1 MFKKLLV
8 AAAIIA
14 SSNVAL
20 AANGIPYV
28 GASIGVTNTLDDNI
42 GGRNAN
48 INIFGGYG
56 SLVNQNIYLG
66 GEVFA
71 NKALGD
77 IVYDISNRFSYGAS
91 FIPGVLISEHTML
104 YGRAGLVNASYN
116 GYGYISNITGLQA
129 GLGIQTSLTQK
140 VDLRAEYVYSN
151 YEHAF
156 NNDFKPTTDQV
167 NLGLVY
173 KFE

>member
-8 AAAIIA
+8 ATAILA
-14 SSNVAL
+14 SSSVAL

-28 GASIGVTNTLDDNI
+28 GASVGVVNTLDDTI

-56 SLVNQNIYLG
+56 STVAPNFYLG

-77 IVYDISNRFSYGAS
+77 IVYSISNRFSYGAS
-91 FIPGVLISEHTML
+91 IIPGLLLSENTML
-104 YGRAGLVNASYN
+104 YARAGLVNSSYN
-116 GYGYISNITGLQA
+116 SWGYVQNISGLQA
-129 GLGIQTSLTQK
+129 GLGLQTSVTQK

-167 NLGLVY
+167 NLGVVY